1 MNQIFNE
8 MNYRN
13 YLENTAVLP
22 IDLDS
27 IEREERID
35 KYSNAY
41 LQKLI
46 NDTQKFAVYVLEE
59 LKKNKNDLEDS
70 AYIKFQLNDE
80 DEIKST
86 LLGVLSIDKLYNVE
100 GFDEDFWIS
109 KHLLEEFLNTTIY
122 INVEYKDDESDSITA
137 VPYILI
143 TMSKDQLKNM
153 KI

>member
-13 YLENTAVLP
+13 YLENTSVLP
-22 IDLDS
+22 IDVDS

-46 NDTQKFAVYVLEE
+46 DDTQKFAMYVLEE
-59 LKKNKNDLEDS
+59 LKKDKNDLEDS
-70 AYIKFQLNDE
+70 AYIKIQLNDE

-86 LLGVLSIDKLYNVE
+86 ILGVLLIDKLYNVE
-100 GFDEDFWIS
+100 GFGEDFWIS
-109 KHLLEEFLNTTIY
+109 KHLLEEFLNTKIY
-122 INVEYKDDESDSITA
+122 INAEYKDDESDNITA